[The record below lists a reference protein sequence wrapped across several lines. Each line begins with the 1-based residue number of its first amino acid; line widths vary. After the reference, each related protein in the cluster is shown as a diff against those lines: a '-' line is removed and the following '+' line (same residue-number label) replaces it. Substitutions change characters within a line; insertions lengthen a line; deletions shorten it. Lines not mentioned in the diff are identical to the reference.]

1 MSKSKF
7 LSLDTLV
14 VWHEKNGYLT
24 NTYNLEKIEKTQQQ
38 KYQKINNENY

>member
-7 LSLDTLV
+7 SSLDTLV

-24 NTYNLEKIEKTQQQ
+24 NTYNLEK
-38 KYQKINNENY
+38 